1 MAAAAA
7 SYTTITT
14 ADEFL
19 AWAAAQLG
27 KYEFERG
34 TIVAMS
40 GGTLPHSRL
49 AVRLMARMDAALEGS
64 PCKVVD
70 DDYGVKLANGDVF
83 RPDVLV
89 ACGGFEDYATTE
101 PLIVLKVVS
110 PSTEAMWR
118 GRLPRLQAIPSLRHI
133 VFIHPEE
140 VRVEHRAD
148 ATGWSLRELTTADA
162 ILSLPEIDVALSLG
176 ELYRGILPDQ

>member
-1 MAAAAA
+1 MAAAAT

-27 KYEFERG
+27 KYEFDRG

-40 GGTLPHSRL
+40 GGTRRHSRL
-49 AVRLMARMDAALEGS
+49 AVRLMARLEAALEGS
-64 PCKVVD
+64 ACDVVD
-70 DDYGVKLANGDVF
+70 DDYGVKLANGDAF

-101 PLIVLKVVS
+101 PLIVMEVLS

-118 GRLPRLQAIPSLRHI
+118 GRLPRLQAVPALRHI
-133 VFIHPEE
+133 VFVHPD
-140 VRVEHRAD
+140 VMRVEHRAR
-148 ATGWSLRELTTADA
+148 ASGWAMHELTAA
-162 ILSLPEIDVALSLG
+162 EEFLSLPEIDVALSLG
-176 ELYRGILPDQ
+176 ELYRGILPAV